1 MTLTKE
7 REGLFQTTI
16 HMSKTAK
23 YANTMNIRSNPTE
36 LFSTSV
42 TMAYKCTVFKK
53 SMFLKWIF
61 DHVLSWRHLNV
72 TSRRSNIV
80 NGLTELG
87 GNWSV
92 KLTVHFDSSVNY
104 RWPTALVIKQL
115 TRIWIK
121 TLCSDFKLE
130 KGGDVLGNIL
140 RKHNILTCL
149 FDVLR

>member
-23 YANTMNIRSNPTE
+23 YANTVNIRSNPTE

-72 TSRRSNIV
+72 TSRRSNRKKSIV

-140 RKHNILTCL
+140 RKHNI
-149 FDVLR
+149 